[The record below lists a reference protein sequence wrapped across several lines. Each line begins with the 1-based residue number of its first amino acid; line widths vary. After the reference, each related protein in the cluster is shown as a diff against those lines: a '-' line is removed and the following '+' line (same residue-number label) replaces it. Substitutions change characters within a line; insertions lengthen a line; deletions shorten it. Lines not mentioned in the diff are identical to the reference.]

1 MPVSLACMALSVRRA
16 GYYEYHN
23 ADAVLIR
30 EQKQAMRDELVSSL
44 KKIRAKKKKYGVAR
58 LRLKLLADN
67 KEKGSTDKPS
77 YGKIYKICSKNGL
90 LQKTRTPKG
99 TTKQDAKAQASE
111 DLVKRDFTAD
121 TPNKKWL
128 GDISEVACKDGV
140 LYIAPIMDCF
150 DGAIVGLSMD
160 SNKKAELCKN
170 ALDAAVMRYGKS
182 NELIFHSDRGSQ
194 YTSNLYRN
202 RLQALNIKQSMG
214 RTGSCYDN
222 ARMESFFAT
231 LKKELIYD
239 LDYKN
244 MTIEKLRA
252 KIFAWIEMEYN
263 RDRLYSANDEHMPP
277 LIKRALFY
285 KTDGCIDRAA

>member
-23 ADAVLIR
+23 ADVANR
-30 EQKQAMRDELVSSL
+30 RADKQAKEDELVSSL
-44 KKIRAKKKKYGVAR
+44 KQIRAKKKKYGVSR
-58 LRLKLLADN
+58 LRLKLLTDN
-67 KEKGSTDKPS
+67 KTKGSTDRPS

-99 TTKQDAKAQASE
+99 ITKKDPKAQASE

-121 TPNKKWL
+121 APNKKWL
-128 GDISEVACKDGV
+128 GDISEIACKDGT

-160 SNKKAELCKN
+160 SNKRAELCKS

-182 NELIFHSDRGSQ
+182 DELLFHSDRGSQ

-202 RLQALNIKQSMG
+202 RLDALNIKQSMG

-244 MTIEKLRA
+244 MTRA
-252 KIFAWIEMEYN
+252 EIRARIFAWVETEYN
-263 RDRLYSANDEHMPP
+263 TDRLYSANEEYMPP

-285 KTDGCIDRAA
+285 NTYSCIDRAA

>member
-23 ADAVLIR
+23 TDAVSIR
-30 EQKQAMRDELVSSL
+30 EQKQAMMDELVSSL
-44 KKIRAKKKKYGVAR
+44 KEIRAKKKKYGVAR

-67 KEKGSTDKPS
+67 KEKGCTDKPS
-77 YGKIYKICSKNGL
+77 YGKIYKLCSKNGL

-99 TTKQDAKAQASE
+99 TTKQDLKAQASD

-121 TPNKKWL
+121 APNKKWL

-150 DGAIVGLSMD
+150 DGAIVALSMGG
-160 SNKKAELCKN
+160 NKKAELCKD

-182 NELIFHSDRGSQ
+182 DGLLFHSDRGSQ
-194 YTSNLYRN
+194 YTSSLYRN
-202 RLQALNIKQSMG
+202 RLDALDIKQSMG

-244 MTIEKLRA
+244 MTRAELRA
-252 KIFAWIEMEYN
+252 SIFAWIETEYN
-263 RDRLYSANDEHMPP
+263 RDRLYSANDGHMPP

-285 KTDGCIDRAA
+285 TTVSCIDSAA